1 MTKTVGSI
9 WENMLQS
16 GTAVKSSKNAQTLR
30 KAKDTIIRM
39 LPSPIRSCEPGAV
52 LTREELERCLGYY
65 QGTMPLDSY
74 IRLVTAVAAGLKKGR
89 KDLGWDVPIPA
100 IPIKVEREP
109 ARFTPKR
116 FKAMTTVRILEQAVL
131 QTPRSTNSTAEMGR
145 LILSVILFG
154 GLVHPRWLKM
164 WFNAFNNLQATTE
177 SSSRSISWDG
187 RNIWMETF
195 LLVLSGHKENDGSDG
210 TRKRGDGDAD
220 VFLRRRWFADP
231 ITSIL
236 ICRWISA
243 PHTLAKKIPKEDHWF
258 ACVSRFLKLAGVEPD
273 KVVSSSAL
281 LEMAE
286 TSLSLRIPPFL
297 AAYATRDVISAS
309 VPEPVWARLCSG
321 YHNQINTEKRQVPSE
336 STSEH
341 DRKPRSGNMQISDE
355 EIAAPAEQLVYLR
368 QIRRV
373 FYKNGRARTDRTG
386 IRRDIQQIIDSVQ
399 PAPVVRLM
407 GLWSIRLLAEHGGT
421 KASSVRRYLSAI
433 GCYLTSLCPS
443 KEFLGLEPDEFRELY
458 EQVIELIESE
468 KEKSYALGV
477 LGRFHSFLVNEW
489 NFQDINRSYFSVK
502 KGPSECGVDANLVT
516 CAEFDRIKIALG
528 ISNPNRS
535 SMSTAALLIA
545 ILGFRCGLR
554 RNEILYLR
562 NSDLYGNTIVEL
574 VLKPHSLRGLKSLR
588 SRRRLVLNHLLQPDE
603 FNLLIEWWNQRLDYG
618 DDALLFAPIYRQ
630 DRPFTEEEV
639 FTPITRAMR
648 QVTGDETLRFHHL
661 RHSFATWMLLRLA
674 GDSRGLRSKAPFLDH
689 PEFDDER
696 IAQLRA
702 ELLENEPLGR
712 KSAYAVAALCGHSNP
727 GTTFSSYV
735 HLCDWLLGQE
745 LNRDS
750 SLPDIDVAVASELT
764 GIPAATIYRHLAAKS
779 GAAWQSLSW
788 VVCRRVGLSKYD
800 VPTVDS
806 PDTIT
811 PVEFPADSNLE
822 YRWVTAMRAL
832 KFYQVDR
839 LPILQVAELTRV
851 KPDLV
856 ERWVSEALYIAQLKN
871 RTGYRH
877 RIPAK
882 HLELCRIDDDYREVW
897 CRKEGIHIKQY
908 WRKPIRTKDH
918 PKLKRHVYKELWK
931 KSVSQA
937 SHPEWFPHE
946 PHINRDREAVKKM
959 MESFERLTDAEK
971 YFMVFYLDT
980 FCRRYS
986 VHGDGIWFRDTEMA
1000 QLYIQVLRNL
1010 GVPTSRIVLVE
1021 LATNGESAESV
1032 GRRRAFWN
1040 QKLGLNSPDWLVRDE
1055 RRSSRR
1061 ASRRVGIRV
1070 KEVSGNSANSSYA
1083 VRYAMYLIRITYSD
1097 LVFR

>member
-1 MTKTVGSI
+1 MTMPVGYI

-16 GTAVKSSKNAQTLR
+16 GTTAHNSKNAQTLR
-30 KAKDTIIRM
+30 KAKDTFVRTLPGSIRC
-39 LPSPIRSCEPGAV
+39 CEPGAV
-52 LTREELERCLGYY
+52 MTREELERSLGYY

-74 IRLVTAVAAGLKKGR
+74 IRLVAAVAAGLKKGR
-89 KDLGWDVPIPA
+89 KELGWDVPIPA
-100 IPIKVEREP
+100 IPVKVEREP

-116 FKAMTTVRILEQAVL
+116 FKAMVTVRSLEQAVL
-131 QTPRSTNSTAEMGR
+131 KSPRSTNSVAELGR

-154 GLVHPRWLKM
+154 GLVHAKWLKM
-164 WFNAFNNLQATTE
+164 WFNAFNSLQE
-177 SSSRSISWDG
+177 SSGRSIRWDG
-187 RNIWMETF
+187 RHLWMETF

-210 TRKRGDGDAD
+210 TRKRGGGDAD

-231 ITSIL
+231 ITSML
-236 ICRWISA
+236 ICRWISD
-243 PHTLAKKIPKEDHWF
+243 PHTLARKIPKEDHWF
-258 ACVSRFLKLAGVEPD
+258 ACVSRFLKLAGVESGRVTSP
-273 KVVSSSAL
+273 SAL

-297 AAYATRDVISAS
+297 AAYATRDVISVS
-309 VPEPVWARLCSG
+309 VPEPVWTRLHCG
-321 YHNQINTEKRQVPSE
+321 YRIQNHTDQWQVPAE

-341 DRKPRSGNMQISDE
+341 YRKPRIASMQISDE

-373 FYKNGRARTDRTG
+373 FYKNGLARTDRTA
-386 IRRDIQQIIDSVQ
+386 IRRDIQQVINSVQ
-399 PAPVVRLM
+399 PAPVVRLL
-407 GLWSIRLLAEHGGT
+407 GLWSISLLTEHGGT

-433 GCYLTSLCPS
+433 GGYLTSLCPS

-458 EQVIELIESE
+458 EQVIELIDSE

-477 LGRFHSFLVNEW
+477 LGRFHSFLVNDW

-516 CAEFDRIKIALG
+516 CAEFDRIKEALG
-528 ISNPNRS
+528 CCNPNRS
-535 SMSTAALLIA
+535 SMATAALLIA

-630 DRPFTEEEV
+630 DRPFTEVEV
-639 FTPITRAMR
+639 FTPISQAIRR
-648 QVTGDETLRFHHL
+648 VTGDETLRFHHL

-674 GDSRGLRSKAPFLDH
+674 GDPRGLRSKAAFLDH
-689 PEFDDER
+689 PEFDEER
-696 IAQLRA
+696 IAKLRA
-702 ELLENEPLGR
+702 ELLDNEPLGR
-712 KSAYAVAALCGHSNP
+712 KSVYAVAALCGHSNP
-727 GTTFSSYV
+727 GTTFNSYV

-750 SLPDIDVAVASELT
+750 SLPAIDVSVAAGLT
-764 GIPAATIYRHLAAKS
+764 GIPVATIYRLLASKS
-779 GAAWQSLSW
+779 EAAWQSLSS
-788 VVCRRVGLSKYD
+788 VVCHRVGLPEYK
-800 VPTVDS
+800 VLPADS
-806 PDTIT
+806 PDMLT
-811 PVEFPADSNLE
+811 PVDFPADSNLE
-822 YRWVTAMRAL
+822 YRWITAMRAL
-832 KFYQVDR
+832 KFYQVER

-856 ERWVSEALYIAQLKN
+856 ERWISEALYIAQIKN

-877 RIPAK
+877 RIPAN
-882 HLELCRIDDDYREVW
+882 HLELCRIDDGYREVW
-897 CRKEGIHIKQY
+897 RRKDGIFVKQY

-946 PHINRDREAVKKM
+946 PQINRDREAVKKM
-959 MESFERLTDAEK
+959 MESFERLDNGEK
-971 YFMVFYLDT
+971 QFMVLFSDI

-986 VHGDGIWFRDTEMA
+986 VHGDGIWFRNAAMA
-1000 QLYIQVLRNL
+1000 QQYIRVLRNL
-1010 GVPTSRIVLVE
+1010 GVPASRIVLVE
-1021 LATNGESAESV
+1021 LATSGESAESV

-1040 QKLGLNSPDWLVRDE
+1040 QELGLTAPEWLVRDE

-1070 KEVSGNSANSSYA
+1070 REVSGKTARSSYA

-1097 LVFR
+1097 LVYC